1 MTREELTEVWP
12 VMSVAEIAR
21 RFGVT
26 DQTVYSRARMY
37 GLPARNAKS
46 DGDGPEKDDPTPEQ
60 IKERSEAIKSS
71 WTEEQRALRCV
82 DKRRIG
88 YTLQC
93 YSSSAMFGQ
102 TESVAYSRI

>member
-26 DQTVYSRARMY
+26 DQTVYSRARSY
-37 GLPARNAKS
+37 GLPARNAKTT
-46 DGDGPEKDDPTPEQ
+46 GDGPDFDDPTPEQ

-71 WTEEQRALRCV
+71 WTDEQRAHRCV
-82 DKRRIG
+82 DKRRVG

-102 TESVAYSRI
+102 TESVAYSRV